1 MPLNDSSSKNPL
13 PPLMKVT
20 TADLGHHFAGG
31 PWLFRHLN
39 LSFSQGTTT
48 ALTGPS
54 GCGKSTL
61 LALIGGQLEAAEG
74 EIQYSGLVRVGW
86 VPQQPYGVR
95 HRSAIGHVTI
105 PLLARGL
112 SRQEAEERSRELLA
126 AVGLQGRE
134 ERAFMRL
141 SGGEAQRLGLARA
154 LAAEH
159 DLLLIDEPTAQL
171 DTGSAATIIELIAG
185 LRDHGRIIILSTHDP
200 RLAGSTDAVV
210 DLLEMGQQGIASAER
225 TPA

>member
-1 MPLNDSSSKNPL
+1 MPLNDSPSKNPL
-13 PPLMKVT
+13 PLTMEVT
-20 TADLGHHFAGG
+20 TTDLGHHFAGG

-39 LSFSQGTTT
+39 LSFPQGTTT

-74 EIQYSGLVRVGW
+74 EIQSSGIARVGW

-95 HRSAIGHVTI
+95 HRSALDHVTV
-105 PLLARGL
+105 PLLARGAG
-112 SRQEAEERSRELLA
+112 RQEAEEQARELLA
-126 AVGLQGRE
+126 AVGLPGRE

-141 SGGEAQRLGLARA
+141 SGGESQRLGLARA

-171 DTGSAATIIELIAG
+171 DAGSAATIIELITG

-210 DLLEMGQQGIASAER
+210 DLLEVGQQASISAER
-225 TPA
+225 TPV